1 MITVREFHK
10 ILDELYSRGYVLVRL
25 HDICY
30 EVTDPE
36 SGRKKMVYGDIMLP
50 KGKKALVI
58 SQDDLCY
65 YEYQNGC
72 GLAQRIIPGKDGGL
86 ACEYIDANGAIHT
99 GNYDLVP
106 ILDDFIKNHPD
117 FSYRGARAVL
127 GFTGYNGILGYRTDE
142 SYSPSSPYYD
152 PEMEDSPNDSIDADR
167 ARAVEILK
175 MLAGEGYELAS
186 HSWGHR
192 DMNTVSL
199 DGFQRDTD
207 RWERNVQELIRKA
220 VGEPSDIYIFP
231 FGSDIGAVGGY
242 ARDIINAD
250 GQHPDGYAR
259 FMCLQK
265 QGFRYY
271 CNVNDNVFVQKGEDY
286 FRMGRIDIDGLK
298 LWKGGMN
305 PEKSCLSEFMDIF
318 SVFDPVRLYC
328 LDPAFRFHQSSE

>member
-1 MITVREFHK
+1 MQTLEELIQKYDYDAALRLIREDTNQPASEKTALASRIEALKRQCIRLDPEHIPHIFFHALLVEPKRAFSSKKGDFNKWMITVREFHK

-30 EVTDPE
+30 EVTDPD

-242 ARDIINAD
+242 ARDILTA
-250 GQHPDGYAR
+250 
-259 FMCLQK
+259 
-265 QGFRYY
+265 
-271 CNVNDNVFVQKGEDY
+271 
-286 FRMGRIDIDGLK
+286 
-298 LWKGGMN
+298 
-305 PEKSCLSEFMDIF
+305 IF
-318 SVFDPVRLYC
+318 CAAL
-328 LDPAFRFHQSSE
+328 